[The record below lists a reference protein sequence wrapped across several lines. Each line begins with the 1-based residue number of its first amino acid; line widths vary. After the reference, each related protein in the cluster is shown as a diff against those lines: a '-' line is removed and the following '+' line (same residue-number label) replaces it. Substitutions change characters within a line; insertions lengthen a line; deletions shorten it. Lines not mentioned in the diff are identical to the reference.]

1 MFFKRRNKDKAEP
14 AGTPDLKKNDVGG
27 EGAAAAPPHTPSR
40 LSVEKLRRTVDAD
53 GLGFKTTADL
63 DPADGPIGQ
72 ERAVSAI
79 DFGLRMRAADFN
91 LFVAGP
97 PGSGKRTA
105 VRAQIAKIAQTST
118 APPDWIYVTAFADL
132 RRLRAIKLPPGR
144 AAALAHGL
152 SLAVG
157 ELRATLPAAFEAED
171 YQTRRRAIDEE
182 FHGTQQDAIEA
193 VYAKAGQ
200 QNIAVLRT
208 PLGYGM
214 APTHDGKVV
223 KPEVFN
229 QLPQAM
235 RQDVETRIGALQSE
249 LEAILASAPASDKER
264 RRQVAALNAE
274 TAQHTIEA
282 ALDDVS
288 QAFSDVPDVTRWLA
302 EAERDLIANLDRFIG
317 DTARSAADG
326 RDTPLGS
333 ADPYARYLATV
344 VVSHE
349 KDGGA
354 PLVELVAPSAADL
367 TGHVDQD
374 LLSIRPGALHKANGG
389 TLVLD
394 AKLAADAPDA
404 WRDLMRAIRTRAIRM
419 TAPHLDP
426 EPIPLDIKVV
436 VLGTRAHYQALANA
450 DPDFSRL
457 FKARAVFDDA
467 LARTVESEARFARVI
482 AFMVKTHGLKPINAG
497 GVARLIE
504 EAIRIAGHRDRL
516 TLHLGTISNIL
527 READFWSRHAGR
539 DVTTADDVKRA
550 IAERARRESGL
561 IEAPSLE
568 LEARDSATDL
578 PGRVIALGLAGAD
591 GDDPSGWPSWVTARI
606 RGGRGGARGIARRA
620 RFDGP
625 ALTAGAPL
633 LRAYLSDTFGQDI
646 PLAFSATLVDATF
659 SANDS
664 DDAALAHL
672 AALFSALSGV
682 PLRTDLAVAGS
693 ITPWGAVEAV
703 SHINTRIESFFDV
716 CSARGLTGT
725 AGVIVPEVNV
735 ANLMLREDIVDAV
748 RDGRFAVHAAA
759 TVDDAL
765 KLLTGKDA
773 GTRSADGA
781 FGADTIHGR
790 VAAKLKGLA
799 DNDRTQRGHKTPSD
813 AKSTEKRA

>member
-1 MFFKRRNKDKAEP
+1 MFFKRRNKDKADP
-14 AGTPDLKKNDVGG
+14 ADSPDFKKNDVGG
-27 EGAAAAPPHTPSR
+27 EAAAATPPSTPLG
-40 LSVEKLRRTVDAD
+40 LSVEKLRRAVDAD

-63 DPADGPIGQ
+63 DPADGPVGQ

-91 LFVAGP
+91 LFVVGP

-105 VRAQIAKIAQTST
+105 VRAQIAKIALTSA
-118 APPDWIYVTAFADL
+118 APSDWIYVNAFADL
-132 RRLRAIKLPPGR
+132 RRPRAIELPPGR
-144 AAALAHGL
+144 AGALAHGL

-171 YQTRRRAIDEE
+171 YQTRRRAIEEE

-193 VYAKAGQ
+193 IYAKAGQ

-214 APTHDGKVV
+214 APMHDGKVV

-274 TAQHTIEA
+274 TAQHTLEA

-288 QAFSDVPDVTRWLA
+288 QAFSDVPDVARWLA
-302 EAERDLIANLDRFIG
+302 EAERDLIANLDHFIG
-317 DTARSAADG
+317 DAVRSAPPGD
-326 RDTPLGS
+326 DTSPGS
-333 ADPYARYLATV
+333 QDPYARYLATV

-354 PLVELVAPSAADL
+354 PLVEQIAPTAEDL
-367 TGHVDQD
+367 TGHVPRD
-374 LLSIRPGALHKANGG
+374 LRSTQPGALHKANGG
-389 TLVLD
+389 TLILD
-394 AKLAADAPDA
+394 AKLATDLPDV
-404 WRDLMRAIRTRAIRM
+404 WRALMDTIGTRAIRM

-436 VLGTRAHYQALANA
+436 VLGTRAQYRTLTEA

-467 LARTVESEARFARVI
+467 LARTADTEQRFARVI
-482 AFMVKTHGLKPINAG
+482 ASMVKTHGLKPINAS

-504 EAIRIAGHRDRL
+504 EASRIAGHRDRL
-516 TLHLGTISNIL
+516 TLHLGKISNIV

-550 IAERARRESGL
+550 IAERVRRESGL
-561 IEAPSLE
+561 IETSSLE
-568 LEARDSATDL
+568 RKAPGGATDV
-578 PGRVIALGLAGAD
+578 PGGVIALGLARSE
-591 GDDPSGWPSWVTARI
+591 GDELSGRPAWVTARV
-606 RGGRGGARGIARRA
+606 RGGRGRARDIARRA

-625 ALTAGAPL
+625 DLTDGAPL
-633 LRAYLSDTFGQDI
+633 LWAYLSDTFGEDM

-659 SANDS
+659 RADDS
-664 DDAALAHL
+664 DDTALAHV
-672 AALFSALSGV
+672 AALLSALSGV
-682 PLRTDLAVAGS
+682 SLRPDLAVAGT
-693 ITPWGAVEAV
+693 ITPWGAMEAV
-703 SHINTRIESFFDV
+703 SHINRRIESFFDV

-725 AGVIVPEVNV
+725 EGVIVPEVNV

-748 RDGRFAVHAAA
+748 RDGRFAVHAVA

-773 GTRSADGA
+773 GTRGADGA

-790 VAAKLKGLA
+790 VAEKLKSLA
-799 DNDRTQRGHKTPSD
+799 EEDRARRTPKESTD